1 MGHEIRTPLNALLGM
16 LELLGLRA
24 LDHEAQR
31 MLGVA
36 LQSGQALLH
45 IIDDILDFS
54 RIEAGKLEIHPEP
67 TSIRE
72 LIELSADSFRNLA
85 SSKGVRLLHWV
96 DPQLSPLLLADRLR
110 LRQILNNLLSNA
122 VKFTHAGQVTLKAE
136 RVQLQGTSE
145 RVRLS
150 VADTGIGITPEVQ
163 ATLFQPFS
171 QGDAQTTRRYGG
183 SGLGLAICRRL
194 ADLMHGELELQ
205 STPGVG
211 TTLSLTLDLPVLSA
225 GELQASPAAAWQ
237 PRRSNASAPCALTP
251 ADRARER
258 AAGRLVLLVDDHPSN
273 RDLLSAQLQVL
284 GYASDQASD
293 GHEAL
298 RLWEC
303 ERYGLL
309 ITDCYMPDMDGYQLM
324 REIRRRE
331 AATGRARLPILACT
345 ANALS
350 DASADCAAAG
360 ADDILI
366 KPSNLLLLQQK
377 LEQLL
382 PHAAPPA
389 DGAAT
394 PADSAEESAAATAAD
409 EPAAPPAQPP
419 TQPPALRRGALHEL
433 SGGDLA
439 LERTLLL
446 RFRAAHQADAEA
458 LWRAAAARDAAAL
471 AHLAHRIRGAALMIG
486 ADPLGNAS
494 QALEQA
500 AKEQDWSAIEAALA
514 AWKGAAAQLELDLP
528 T

>member
-1 MGHEIRTPLNALLGM
+1 
-16 LELLGLRA
+16 
-24 LDHEAQR
+24 
-31 MLGVA
+31 
-36 LQSGQALLH
+36 
-45 IIDDILDFS
+45 
-54 RIEAGKLEIHPEP
+54 
-67 TSIRE
+67 
-72 LIELSADSFRNLA
+72 
-85 SSKGVRLLHWV
+85 V

-136 RVQLQGTSE
+136 RVQHQGATE

-150 VADTGIGITPEVQ
+150 VADTGIGIAPAVQ

-194 ADLMHGELELQ
+194 ADLMHAELELQ
-205 STPGVG
+205 STPGLG

-225 GELQASPAAAWQ
+225 GELQASPAAVWQ
-237 PRRSNASAPCALTP
+237 PKRGSQSIPSAFTP
-251 ADRARER
+251 ADRAQER
-258 AAGRLVLLVDDHPSN
+258 TAGRLVLLVDDHPSN

-284 GYASDQASD
+284 GYASDQASE

-298 RLWEC
+298 SLWEC

-309 ITDCYMPDMDGYQLM
+309 ITDCHMPDMDGYQLM

-345 ANALS
+345 ANALY
-350 DASADCAAAG
+350 DASAECAAAG
-360 ADDILI
+360 ADDILV

-382 PHAAPPA
+382 PRAAPQA
-389 DGAAT
+389 DGAAA
-394 PADSAEESAAATAAD
+394 PADSATTPAAEPAAAAPADATPTATAAD
-409 EPAAPPAQPP
+409 GPAAPPAQPP
-419 TQPPALRRGALHEL
+419 MQPPTQAPALRRGALREL

-446 RFRAAHQADAEA
+446 RFGAAHQADAEA
-458 LWRAAAARDAAAL
+458 LWRAAAARDAATL
-471 AHLAHRIRGAALMIG
+471 AHLAHRTRGAALMIG
-486 ADPLGNAS
+486 ADPLGSAS
-494 QALEQA
+494 LALERA
-500 AKEQDWSAIEAALA
+500 AKEQDWNAIETALA
-514 AWKGAAAQLELDLP
+514 AWKEAAAQLEPELP